1 MPRKCHLEEH
11 SEEYIRF
18 MNATEHARPRPKVH
32 FPDLESLAG
41 MNPVEVAMMEAIQN
55 YIYAEAQ
62 PGD

>member
-18 MNATEHARPRPKVH
+18 MNSTEHARPRPMVK
-32 FPDLESLAG
+32 FPDLESLSSMG
-41 MNPVEVAMMEAIQN
+41 PSEVRTHEALMD
-55 YIYAEAQ
+55 YIYGEAQ